1 MLQLQ
6 LLRNT
11 ETSKVSVDPKASG
24 IRTRPTTCSGI
35 ALALLRGFDCFTSA
49 WVVSYGYPSGGRN
62 ALLKHVNRIGRIGR
76 GDQTGTALTLLEE
89 PELRFSRD
97 LLAIAKANGHPV
109 SDCIC
114 LPW

>member
-1 MLQLQ
+1 M
-6 LLRNT
+6 
-11 ETSKVSVDPKASG
+11 
-24 IRTRPTTCSGI
+24 
-35 ALALLRGFDCFTSA
+35 
-49 WVVSYGYPSGGRN
+49 
-62 ALLKHVNRIGRIGR
+62 LKHVNRIGRIGR